1 MFSLA
6 VSVCVCSQ
14 VPHQEGSLGDL
25 CAVNAQVVELALLQA
40 ALHQTHCTAH
50 PTLDVLQRGRREA
63 LPQLIIQHLPE
74 RDREKGGGERRRERK
89 HGLVE
94 DGEKKEGVRARRRF
108 K

>member
-1 MFSLA
+1 MFSLE
-6 VSVCVCSQ
+6 VSVCVCTQ

-74 RDREKGGGERRRERK
+74 RDREKGGRKMEGKRSMGWWKTERK
-89 HGLVE
+89 
-94 DGEKKEGVRARRRF
+94 RRV
-108 K
+108 

>member
-1 MFSLA
+1 MFVT
-6 VSVCVCSQ
+6 VSVCTQ

-74 RDREKGGGERRRERK
+74 RARQKGGERSMGWWKTERK
-89 HGLVE
+89 
-94 DGEKKEGVRARRRF
+94 RRV
-108 K
+108 